1 MNCKT
6 RCLQFVVQ
14 RSHFILTRKG
24 EFGAR
29 RRGARRVKKMYKPDA
44 RPDSGRSRA
53 AAAVPPPDMPDLAE
67 TFGDE
72 PAAAPEDFARAGGCL
87 RVLVVDDAPDVT
99 ELLALFMSHAGYEVA
114 MAFSATEAFDAAR
127 DGHFDAVISDI
138 GMPGMN
144 GYQLAEALR
153 ALPGYKS
160 TPLIA
165 VTGFTHFEDRERAR
179 RAGFDEFLHK
189 PISPSDLLDA
199 VRRLCG

>member
-1 MNCKT
+1 M
-6 RCLQFVVQ
+6 
-14 RSHFILTRKG
+14 
-24 EFGAR
+24 
-29 RRGARRVKKMYKPDA
+29 MYEPDA
-44 RPDSGRSRA
+44 RPDRDPGREA
-53 AAAVPPPDMPDLAE
+53 AEMPHDMPEGA
-67 TFGDE
+67 GASYSDE
-72 PAAAPEDFARAGGCL
+72 PAAAPDEFVRAAGCL

-99 ELLALFMSHAGYEVA
+99 ELLALLMSHAGYEVA
-114 MAFSATEAFDAAR
+114 TAFSAPEAFDAASA
-127 DGHFDAVISDI
+127 GHFDAVISDI

-153 ALPGYKS
+153 ALPGYES

-179 RAGFDEFLHK
+179 RAGFDDFLHK

>member
-1 MNCKT
+1 
-6 RCLQFVVQ
+6 
-14 RSHFILTRKG
+14 
-24 EFGAR
+24 
-29 RRGARRVKKMYKPDA
+29 MYQPDT
-44 RPDSGRSRA
+44 RPDRYRNRE
-53 AAAVPPPDMPDLAE
+53 AAVAMTHNTPDE
-67 TFGDE
+67 TGAAYGDE
-72 PAAAPEDFARAGGCL
+72 SPAASEDSPRADGCL

-99 ELLALFMSHAGYEVA
+99 ELLALLMSHAGYEVA
-114 MAFSATEAFDAAR
+114 MAFSAPEAFDAAR
-127 DGHFDAVISDI
+127 AGHFDAVISDI

-153 ALPGYKS
+153 ALPGYES

-179 RAGFDEFLHK
+179 RAGFDDFLHK

>member
-1 MNCKT
+1 MA
-6 RCLQFVVQ
+6 RVA
-14 RSHFILTRKG
+14 
-24 EFGAR
+24 GAR
-29 RRGARRVKKMYKPDA
+29 AALKKMYKPDA
-44 RPDSGRSRA
+44 RPDGGLSRY
-53 AAAVPPPDMPDLAE
+53 AVTETSQDMPDEAGA
-67 TFGDE
+67 FYADK
-72 PAAAPEDFARAGGCL
+72 PAAEPEDATHAGGCL

-99 ELLALFMSHAGYEVA
+99 ELLALLMSHAGYEVA
-114 MAFSATEAFDAAR
+114 MAFSAPEAFEAAR
-127 DGHFDAVISDI
+127 AEHFDAVISDI

-153 ALPGYKS
+153 ALPGYES

-179 RAGFDEFLHK
+179 RAGFDDFLHK